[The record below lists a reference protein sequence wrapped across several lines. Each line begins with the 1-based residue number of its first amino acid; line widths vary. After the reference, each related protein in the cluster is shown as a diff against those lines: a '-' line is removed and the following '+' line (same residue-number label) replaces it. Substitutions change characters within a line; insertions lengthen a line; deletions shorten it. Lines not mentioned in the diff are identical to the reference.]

1 MARSLTFTLSWACWS
16 STRQSQTVDPN
27 FLPQMPGKVRISRK
41 VDYTFI
47 FPIRNPQV
55 RAIYDKIT
63 TSQPSRTIS
72 HTTDPFTK
80 RTALFSG
87 IEVKQSNG
95 GKKEA
100 LLQLIIWISAG
111 LEKLLRLGNS
121 RNKELDGS
129 QLLPSI
135 GWTVIG
141 HDRYLYIGFR
151 GTFEG
156 QDRIVS

>member
-1 MARSLTFTLSWACWS
+1 M
-16 STRQSQTVDPN
+16 
-27 FLPQMPGKVRISRK
+27 
-41 VDYTFI
+41 
-47 FPIRNPQV
+47 
-55 RAIYDKIT
+55 
-63 TSQPSRTIS
+63 
-72 HTTDPFTK
+72 
-80 RTALFSG
+80 
-87 IEVKQSNG
+87 KQSNG

-100 LLQLIIWISAG
+100 LLQLIIWIPAG

-141 HDRYLYIGFR
+141 HGRYLYIGFR

>member
-1 MARSLTFTLSWACWS
+1 
-16 STRQSQTVDPN
+16 
-27 FLPQMPGKVRISRK
+27 MPGKVRISRK
-41 VDYTFI
+41 VNYTLT

-55 RAIYDKIT
+55 RATYDKIA
-63 TSQPSRTIS
+63 TSQPTRTIS
-72 HTTDPFTK
+72 HITDPFTK

-87 IEVKQSNG
+87 IEVKRSNG
-95 GKKEA
+95 DKKEA
-100 LLQLIIWISAG
+100 LLQLIIWLSAG

-129 QLLPSI
+129 QLLPTI

-141 HDRYLYIGFR
+141 HDWYLYIGFR